1 MKNRTADY
9 GFSRFRLDDP
19 SDNGIAKLDKSEVCS
34 FSGYRPSKLPF
45 RWDKKSDGYR
55 RIWELIRDEITAL
68 AENGVRFFQ
77 TGMARGIDLM
87 CGEIVLEL
95 QKKYPIELICAVPC
109 LDQYAGWS
117 EEDRETYDRLTRTA
131 ANVIHVT
138 GESYSSGCML
148 KRNRYLVDTAQ
159 YLIAVF
165 DGKKGGTMFTIN
177 YAKQQKRTIVI
188 LNPSDYSRT
197 ELVHGNEEGVLYV

>member
-1 MKNRTADY
+1 MENRTANY
-9 GFSRFRLDDP
+9 GFSYSHFADP
-19 SDNGIAKLDKSEVCS
+19 TDNGGSEREKSEVCS

-45 RWDKKSDGYR
+45 RWDKKSADYR
-55 RIWELIRDEITAL
+55 RLRELIRDEIAAF

-87 CGEIVLEL
+87 CGETVLEL
-95 QKKYPIELICAVPC
+95 REKYPIELICAVPC
-109 LDQYAGWS
+109 LDQDAGWS
-117 EEDRETYDRLTRTA
+117 VEDRDAYRRLIRAT
-131 ANVIHVT
+131 ANVIQIT
-138 GESYSSGCML
+138 GEPYSNGCML

-165 DGKKGGTMFTIN
+165 DGKKGGTMFTVN
-177 YAKQQKRTIVI
+177 YAKQQKRTVVI
-188 LNPSDYSRT
+188 LNPSDYTRT